1 MTTTADAQ
9 RPGLLQRPAARSGE
23 LVVEV
28 RDGPRVVGRQT
39 VTAHAIIGRAADAGI
54 RLDRGTVSRQ
64 HAEVLVDPF
73 GRWWIRDLESRN
85 GLIWAGRRVRERV
98 IRDGDLFQVG
108 DFVLAF
114 ELPAGPGS
122 SAATTADDSL
132 TITRATV
139 IPVADAAA
147 AAGISVAQD
156 LESPRLAASHLSLL
170 LETGREMMRAEAAD
184 ARLGL
189 LCQLM
194 LRPEFKGTV
203 AMALRVSA
211 DTLDAPQMLG
221 PVQAAAGHGGRPPV
235 SRSLLRT
242 VIDRRAPAMAGNSP
256 TLDQAPGMVEMSML
270 ASVRPMCAVACPLRP
285 AAAAGA
291 DPTDLLYVIFPPEC
305 ATGEWLAIAA
315 LAAEQYAL
323 AESAWAARQEALEHA
338 TVERDLE
345 QARHI
350 QMRLVPADLSV
361 PGLDVAVGFQ
371 PCRWIGGDYT
381 DAAVLPDGR
390 VFLAVADVCGKGLAA
405 ALVSSSL
412 HTMVRLILDDDGSRL
427 ALDKLLGRLNR
438 NLASYFLDG
447 GRFVTMACAVV
458 DPRTGAIEHANA
470 GHPPTVVADRSGT
483 ARDLAHSTNLP
494 LGVGEDRFIVSRDRL
509 EPGELLAMYTDGLSE
524 ARNAGGDM
532 IGMTR
537 LRDEFGTIHAALA
550 RDALSA
556 SRDRVVQWVDSI
568 SDGRLPDDDRTYL
581 LARRGRAPAP

>member
-1 MTTTADAQ
+1 MTTTPAAD
-9 RPGLLQRPAARSGE
+9 RSGLLRRPAARSGE

-28 RDGPRVVGRQT
+28 RDGPRVVARQT
-39 VTAHAIIGRAADAGI
+39 VTGHAIIGRAADAGI

-85 GLIWAGRRVRERV
+85 GLIWAGRKVRERA

-114 ELPAGPGS
+114 ELPRAAADPSAS
-122 SAATTADDSL
+122 SVADDDPS
-132 TITRATV
+132 TTTRATV
-139 IPVADAAA
+139 IPIADAAA

-156 LESPRLAASHLSLL
+156 LETPRLAASHLSLL
-170 LETGREMMRAEAAD
+170 LETGREMVRAEAAD
-184 ARLGL
+184 ARLIL

-203 AMALRVSA
+203 AMALRVTA
-211 DTLDAPQMLG
+211 GAPDAPQMLC

-235 SRSLLRT
+235 SRSLMRT
-242 VIDRRAPAMAGNSP
+242 VLDRNAPAMAGNSP
-256 TLDQAPGMVEMSML
+256 TLDQAPEMVEMSML

-285 AAAAGA
+285 PAVDRAGA
-291 DPTDLLYVIFPPEC
+291 VVADLLYVIFPPEC

-315 LAAEQYAL
+315 LAAEQYRL
-323 AESAWAARQEALEHA
+323 AESAWAARQEALQHA
-338 TVERDLE
+338 AVERDLE

-350 QMRLVPADLSV
+350 QLRLVPADLSV

-405 ALVSSSL
+405 ALVMSSL
-412 HTMVRLILDDDGSRL
+412 HTMVRLILDDDGGKL

-447 GRFVTMACAVV
+447 GRFVTMACALV
-458 DPRTGAIEHANA
+458 DPRTGAVEHANA
-470 GHPPTVVADRSGT
+470 GHPATVIADPAGT
-483 ARDLAHSTNLP
+483 ARDLACGMNLP
-494 LGVGEDRFIVSRDRL
+494 LGVGEEPFRVARERL
-509 EPGELLAMYTDGLSE
+509 ERGQLLAMYTDGLSE
-524 ARNAGGDM
+524 ARDASGDM
-532 IGMTR
+532 VGMAR
-537 LRDEFGTIHAALA
+537 LRDEFGVIHAACG
-550 RDALSA
+550 RDALSE
-556 SRDRVVQWVDSI
+556 SRDRVTRWVDSI

-581 LARRGRAPAP
+581 LARRG